1 MTLLLI
7 FHVITRDIQHSVL
20 TTAPSWVTATKAWA
34 TAGLLMQEE
43 KDALLSLE
51 LCRPHSA
58 YSVRKMKLDGE
69 KMNAVIRELQVRS
82 SNLSSLLYPSIILF
96 TSVSF
101 IFLCV
106 IFSSPICTSERLYT
120 SISPSYYTSFA
131 LHSPLSL
138 LFTHCPILLHAHAP
152 LNLI

>member
-20 TTAPSWVTATKAWA
+20 AAAPSWVTATKAWA

-69 KMNAVIRELQVRS
+69 KMNAVIRELQVRPS
-82 SNLSSLLYPSIILF
+82 YLSSVLCSTF
-96 TSVSF
+96 TWFTTVSFVSLCAFFSSF
-101 IFLCV
+101 IF
-106 IFSSPICTSERLYT
+106 TSERLYT
-120 SISPSYYTSFA
+120 STSPPYYTSFA

-138 LFTHCPILLHAHAP
+138 LFTHFPILLHAP
-152 LNLI
+152 STLI

>member
-1 MTLLLI
+1 MTLSFI

-20 TTAPSWVTATKAWA
+20 TTAPSWVTTTKAWA

-82 SNLSSLLYPSIILF
+82 SYLSSVLCLSIILL
-96 TSVSF
+96 TTVSF
-101 IFLCV
+101 ISFCV
-106 IFSSPICTSERLYT
+106 LFPSSIYTSERLYT
-120 SISPSYYTSFA
+120 STSPSYYTSFA
-131 LHSPLSL
+131 LHSPISL
-138 LFTHCPILLHAHAP
+138 LSTHPPIL
-152 LNLI
+152 